1 MPALPALLL
10 SIHFSS
16 FLLVT
21 MAPRSGSQATLLS
34 SVRMAAIL
42 DDQSV
47 CGRGERL
54 ALALARENIN
64 SVMEGGAKTR
74 VEVDIFELQRDSQ
87 YETTD
92 TMCQILPKGV
102 VSVIGPA
109 NSPASGSTVSHICGE
124 KEIPHVKIGP
134 EETPRLPYLRFA
146 SVSLYPSNE
155 DLSLAVAAIL
165 RSFSYPSASLVCAKA
180 ECLLRLEELVRRFL
194 ISRET
199 LSIRMLD
206 DSLDPTPMLK
216 EIRDDKVAT
225 IIIDANASISYLILK
240 KASELGMTSAFYK
253 YILTTMDFPLLRLD
267 DIVDDQSNIIGF
279 SMFNTTHPFYLEFIR
294 SLKLSWREGC
304 DLIYPGPALSSALM
318 FDAVHVVVGAVRE
331 LNRSQEIGV
340 KPLSCTSPQIWQH
353 GTSLMNYLRMVE
365 YDGLTGHVEFN
376 SKGQRTNYTLRI
388 LEKQRRGHREIGIWY
403 SNNTLAMNA
412 TSLDINVSETLA
424 NKTLIVTTI
433 LESPYVMRKGNYQ
446 EYQGNDQYEGFCV
459 DMLRELADI
468 LKCSF
473 RIKLVDDG
481 LYGAPEP
488 NGSWTG
494 MVGELINRKADLAVA
509 GFTITSEREK
519 VIDFSKPFMTLGI
532 SILYRVHLGRKP
544 GYFSFLDPFSPA
556 VWLFMLLA
564 YLAVSCVLF
573 LAARLSPYEWYN
585 PHPCLQGHKDILE
598 NQYTLGNSLWFPV
611 GGFMQQGSEIMPRAL
626 STRCVSGVWWMFTLI
641 IISSYTANL
650 AAFLTVQRMEVPI
663 ESPDDLAD
671 QTNIEY
677 GTIHGGSTMT
687 FFMNS
692 RYQTYQRMWNY
703 MHSKQPSVFVKSTEE
718 GIARVVNSKYAFL
731 LESTMNEYYR
741 KLNCNLTQIGGLL
754 DTKGYGIGMP
764 LGSPFREEITMAI
777 LHLQENNRL
786 EILKRRWWEG
796 GQCPKEEDHRAK
808 GLGMENIGGIFVVL
822 ICGLIIAVFVAIME
836 FVWSTRCSSET
847 DEVSVCQEML
857 TEFRNA
863 VSCKKSSRSRRRRPL
878 GNSAA
883 LRHPTRIALGAQRPL
898 RLVREMRLSNG
909 KLYSGSGPLTGG
921 AGGPGG
927 GVGAEGGPSDMGP
940 GPQRLLEDPLGA
952 NTTSPHPPQPQ
963 AAMALPRSCTHVRIC
978 HECRRIQSL
987 RSGMGSTRIPPSSA
1001 PLPRLPPPPPPSS
1014 SNTDSEG
1021 GGGSSPRRLPH
1032 STPAPCL
1039 PIPPPQS
1046 IIDTDLLGKQD

>member
-10 SIHFSS
+10 SIHFLS

-21 MAPRSGSQATLLS
+21 MPPRSLSQAPLLS

-64 SVMEGGAKTR
+64 SVIEGPARAR
-74 VEVDIFELQRDSQ
+74 VEVDIYELQKDSQ
-87 YETTD
+87 YDTTD

-109 NSPASGSTVSHICGE
+109 SSPASGSTVSHICGE

-146 SVSLYPSNE
+146 SVTLYPSNE
-155 DLSLAVAAIL
+155 DLSLAIGAIL
-165 RSFSYPSASLVCAKA
+165 RSFGYPSASLVCAKA

-199 LSIRMLD
+199 LSVRMLD
-206 DSLDPTPMLK
+206 DNLDPTPLLK

-225 IIIDANASISYLILK
+225 IIIDANASVSYLILK

-267 DIVDDQSNIIGF
+267 DIVDEQSNIVGF

-294 SLKLSWREGC
+294 SLNLSWREGC
-304 DLIYPGPALSSALM
+304 DLTYPGPALSSALM

-365 YDGLTGHVEFN
+365 YDGLTGRVEFN

-388 LEKQRRGHREIGIWY
+388 LEKHRGGHKEIGIWY
-403 SNNTLAMNA
+403 SNNTLAMNS

-433 LESPYVMRKGNYQ
+433 LENPYLMRKDNYQ
-446 EYQGNDQYEGFCV
+446 DFQGNDQYEGFCV

-468 LKCSF
+468 LKFSF
-473 RIKLVDDG
+473 KIKLVDDG

-532 SILYRVHLGRKP
+532 SILYRVQLGRKP

-585 PHPCLQGHKDILE
+585 PHPCLRERRDMLE

-626 STRCVSGVWWMFTLI
+626 STRCVSGVWWAFTLI

-703 MHSKQPSVFVKSTEE
+703 MYSKQPSVFVKSTEE

-731 LESTMNEYYR
+731 MESTMNEYHR
-741 KLNCNLTQIGGLL
+741 GLNCNLTQIGGLL

-764 LGSPFREEITMAI
+764 LGSPFRDEITLAI
-777 LHLQENNRL
+777 LQLQENNRL

-836 FVWSTRCSSET
+836 FVWSTRRSAET
-847 DEVSVCQEML
+847 DEVSVCQEMI

-863 VSCKKSSRSRRRRPL
+863 VSCKKSSRMRRRRPL
-878 GNSAA
+878 SSSTA
-883 LRHPTRIALGAQRPL
+883 LRHPTRIALGAPRPL

-909 KLYSGSGPLTGG
+909 KLYSGAGPLTGG
-921 AGGPGG
+921 SGGT
-927 GVGAEGGPSDMGP
+927 GPPDLGP
-940 GPQRLLEDPLGA
+940 GPQRILDDPLGA
-952 NTTSPHPPQPQ
+952 NTTPPPP
-963 AAMALPRSCTHVRIC
+963 APTPVLLPSRSCAHVRIC
-978 HECRRIQSL
+978 QECRRIQSL
-987 RSGMGSTRIPPSSA
+987 RSGSSLGSTSTRIPPSSA
-1001 PLPRLPPPPPPSS
+1001 PLPRLPPPPLPSS

-1021 GGGSSPRRLPH
+1021 GGGPSPRRLHHSPPPH
-1032 STPAPCL
+1032 TPQ

-1046 IIDTDLLGKQD
+1046 SNNTDLLGDKD